1 MASKIWRK
9 SVKSFDTFL
18 NESLII
24 ELHVNICSILLHYFK
39 VCCNIIKFI
48 VRSLCQNLISRIFAK
63 SDVDYYSSLLSDDA
77 NIV

>member
-24 ELHVNICSILLHYFK
+24 ELNICSILLHYFK

-77 NIV
+77 NFV